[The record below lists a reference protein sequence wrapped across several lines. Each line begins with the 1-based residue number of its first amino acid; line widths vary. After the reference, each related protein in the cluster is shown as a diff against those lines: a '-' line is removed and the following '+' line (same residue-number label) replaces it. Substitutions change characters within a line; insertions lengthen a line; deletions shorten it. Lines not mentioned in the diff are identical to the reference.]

1 MHASKEQ
8 GTGHGEEQAAGGA
21 ADTEFFGRLAELNDK
36 FASSLP
42 QTLGRLS
49 AARNAFDTVQPQP
62 ELTRELHAVLHTL
75 AGSSATF
82 GFRVLG
88 HAARNIEQR
97 LRVLMTFD
105 AVAPDEWEAWLS
117 ELDVFV
123 AWGLRGPKDAY
134 PNDESAT

>member
-1 MHASKEQ
+1 MS
-8 GTGHGEEQAAGGA
+8 TS
-21 ADTEFFGRLAELNDK
+21 ADAEFFARLGELNDK
-36 FASSLP
+36 FAASLP

-49 AARNAFDTVQPQP
+49 AARNEFDARHPPAALIEQM
-62 ELTRELHAVLHTL
+62 HAVLHTL

-88 HAARNIEQR
+88 QQARMLEQR

-105 AVAPDEWEAWLS
+105 GVAPQEWDAWMA

-123 AWGLRGPKDAY
+123 AWGIVDPKASY
-134 PNDESAT
+134 PNDDSVV

>member
-1 MHASKEQ
+1 MN
-8 GTGHGEEQAAGGA
+8 TN
-21 ADTEFFGRLAELNDK
+21 ADAEFFARLAQLNDK
-36 FASSLP
+36 FAASLP

-49 AARNAFDTVQPQP
+49 AVRNEFDTQRPQLALI
-62 ELTRELHAVLHTL
+62 EQMHAVLHTL

-88 HAARNIEQR
+88 QQARTLEQR

-105 AVAPDEWEAWLS
+105 GVAPQEWEAWLV

-123 AWGLRGPKDAY
+123 AWGSNDPKAAY
-134 PNDESAT
+134 PNDDSAV